1 MKIILD
7 EMNGMAN
14 SLNDQHINQYIEK
27 LSDLMLQGD
36 SRKLKF
42 IGLGAGRM
50 GYSLKAFIMRLS
62 HMGYNATF
70 IGDTNVPRV
79 TSNTVVFVNSSSGET
94 PSIALYVKQ
103 AKEAQGH
110 IFTTTCNMKSIIS
123 MYSDCIIELPKI
135 KSEQLMKSAYEQFT
149 MLLYDYIVIQLMS
162 SLDLD
167 STFVTNN
174 HSILE

>member
-94 PSIALYVKQ
+94 PSIALYV
-103 AKEAQGH
+103 
-110 IFTTTCNMKSIIS
+110 
-123 MYSDCIIELPKI
+123 
-135 KSEQLMKSAYEQFT
+135 
-149 MLLYDYIVIQLMS
+149 
-162 SLDLD
+162 
-167 STFVTNN
+167 
-174 HSILE
+174 